1 MVSMRGPAQTLGS
14 RHCTSGVSVDSVK
27 ATAGRSSTVREG
39 LGGANIGRVRA
50 ALKGRLGPV
59 RNTAVICLLGL
70 LPDSLL

>member
-1 MVSMRGPAQTLGS
+1 M
-14 RHCTSGVSVDSVK
+14 SVDSVK

-50 ALKGRLGPV
+50 VLKGRLEPV
-59 RNTAVICLLGL
+59 RNIAVICLLGL